1 MRVGFGR
8 SNRHL
13 VVWVALF
20 LAICNAVAPD
30 LLRMAA
36 VARGEQVVEICTAFG
51 IQRVDS
57 RSSSGKPA
65 PASPDTACKFCL
77 GSQSPCAP
85 LVAQG
90 DSATP
95 AFHPAPSAR
104 LDQPFIAPLARIF
117 SGPRGPPTTV

>member
-36 VARGEQVVEICTAFG
+36 VARGDQIVEICTAFG
-51 IQRVDS
+51 IKRVDS
-57 RSSSGKPA
+57 RSSSGEPA
-65 PASPDTACKFCL
+65 PASTDIACEFCL
-77 GSQSPCAP
+77 ASQSPCVP
-85 LVAQG
+85 LVAQ
-90 DSATP
+90 DYSATP
-95 AFHPAPSAR
+95 AFHPAPCAR
-104 LDQPFIAPLARIF
+104 LQQPFIAVLARVF
-117 SGPRGPPTTV
+117 SGPRGPPTAV